1 MTNRMN
7 TNIGGTTTTN
17 SYQAFIDSKRI
28 TAQSSGFDVSAG
40 AINPML
46 FDWQSAVVRWALRRG
61 KAALFEECGLGKTA
75 QQLEWAK
82 HVANHTRQQ
91 VLVLTPLAVAH
102 QTIREGVK
110 FGIEAVYCRD
120 QSEADS
126 ASTPII
132 VANYD
137 VLHKLNAHRYAGVV
151 LDESSILKNFTG
163 KTKQQLIS
171 MFANTPYKLACTATP
186 APNDYLE
193 LGNHADFLDVMPSN
207 EMIARWFINNT
218 MQAGDYRLKGHAE
231 KDFWRW
237 LTSWAVCVSK
247 PSDLG
252 DQYSDEGFIL
262 PELRIHQEVVAVDPE
277 RAFAQGRLLANG
289 KLSATN
295 LWAEKR
301 ATSEDRAKRAAEISE
316 INTTAPWAIWCDTDD
331 EADWLKRLIPEAIEV
346 RGSHSPKLKE
356 ERLNAFSEGRERIII
371 TKPDIAGFGLNW
383 QHCRN
388 VIFVGVTHSFEKL
401 YQSLRRHWRFGV
413 QGEVNVW
420 MISAES
426 EGEVIETIRV
436 KQEAHKEMQSKMSV
450 AQRESGFSAEGER
463 YSLIDVTEDTAEGE
477 DWRLYL
483 GDCVTSMRH
492 IADNSLHFSVFSPPF
507 ANLYTYTDSIADMGN
522 CADYTEFRKHFGFL
536 AIELMR
542 TIVPGRLVA
551 IHCKDLPLY
560 INRDGAAGLYDFP
573 GDLRAEMEKAGFTYH
588 SRITIWKDPVIEMQ
602 RTKNH
607 GLLHKNFVQRGEVC
621 RQGMADYMIVF
632 RKWTPDLPDKQV
644 QHYVIPE
651 EYIGTNAPEFWR
663 DQEDYSI
670 QVWQRYASPVWFD
683 IDQTDVLNV
692 RFSKDSQDEKHICP
706 LQLDVIERCIW
717 LWSNKGETVF
727 SPFAGIGSEGYVAL
741 KMWRKFVGVE
751 LKNAYWKVAR
761 KNLADVLRERSQL
774 GIFDFTEATG

>member
-1 MTNRMN
+1 MDYM
-7 TNIGGTTTTN
+7 
-17 SYQAFIDSKRI
+17 SSASDYQQFIDSKR
-28 TAQSSGFDVSAG
+28 TSAKLSGFDVSAS

-46 FDWQSAVVRWALRRG
+46 FDWQQAVDRWALRLG

-102 QTIREGVK
+102 QTIREGIK
-110 FGIEAVYCRD
+110 FGVEAVYCRE
-120 QSEADS
+120 QAEADR

-137 VLHKLNAHRYAGVV
+137 VLHKLDPLRYAGVV

-163 KTKQQLIS
+163 KTKRQLIG
-171 MFANTPYKLACTATP
+171 MFAQTPYKLACTATP

-193 LGNHADFLDVMPSN
+193 LGNHADFLDIMPSN

-218 MQAGDYRLKGHAE
+218 MEAGDYRLKGHAE

-237 LTSWAVCVSK
+237 ITSWAVCISK

-252 DQYSDEGFIL
+252 SQYSDAGFIL
-262 PELRIHQEVVAVDPE
+262 PELRIHQEIVAVDHE
-277 RAFAQGRLLANG
+277 RAFGQGRLLLDGA
-289 KLSATN
+289 LSATN

-301 ATSEDRAKRAAEISE
+301 ATSADRARRAAEILSS
-316 INTTAPWAIWCDTDD
+316 NDSVSWAIWCDTDD
-331 EADWLKRLIPEAIEV
+331 EADRLKALIPEAVEV
-346 RGSHSPKLKE
+346 RGSHSPKIKE
-356 ERLNAFSEGRERIII
+356 ERLNAFSEGSERIII

-383 QHCRN
+383 QHCRH

-401 YQSLRRHWRFGV
+401 YQALRRHWRFGV
-413 QGEVNVW
+413 EGEVNVW

-426 EGEVIETIRV
+426 EGEVLETIRV
-436 KQEAHKEMQSKMSV
+436 KQEAHREMQIKMSA
-450 AQRESGFSAEGER
+450 AQRENGFSAEGER
-463 YSLIDVTEDTAEGE
+463 YSLADVTEGVAQGE
-477 DWRLYL
+477 NWKFYL

-492 IADNSLHFSVFSPPF
+492 IADNSLHFSIFSPPF
-507 ANLYTYTDSIADMGN
+507 FDLYMYTDVINDMGN
-522 CADYTEFRKHFGFL
+522 CANKQEFQTHFGFL
-536 AIELMR
+536 AAELWR
-542 TIVPGRLVA
+542 TMIPGRLVA
-551 IHCKDLPLY
+551 IHCKDLPKY
-560 INRDGAAGLYDFP
+560 MNRDGAAGLYDFP
-573 GDLRAEMEKAGFTYH
+573 GDLRAAMEAAGFTYH
-588 SRITIWKDPVIEMQ
+588 SRVTIWKDPVIEMQ

-607 GLLHKNFVQRGEVC
+607 GLLHKNFVVRAEAC

-651 EYIGTNAPEFWR
+651 EYIGTSAPEFWR
-663 DQEDYSI
+663 DEEDYSI

-683 IDQTDVLNV
+683 INQTNVLN
-692 RFSKDSQDEKHICP
+692 KKIAKEDQDEKHVCP

-741 KMWRKFVGVE
+741 KMWREFVGIE
-751 LKNAYWKVAR
+751 LKSAYHKVAV
-761 KNLADVLRERSQL
+761 KNLAAALHERSQL
-774 GIFDFTEATG
+774 DLFDIMSQSQLTEKTA